1 LIFREIHSMINRSS
15 AGPSPRPP
23 LPRGKRMIRECIS
36 KAVEKKDLTAEETRA
51 VWEEITGGSAT
62 PAQIAS
68 LITALRMKG
77 ETVEEI
83 TAAAQVMRQKATR
96 IRVDDPSAPEP
107 GTETPSTRRPLL
119 DTCGTGGDMTRT
131 FNVST
136 CAAFV
141 VAGAGTRVAKH
152 GNRSV
157 SSSCGSADVCEA
169 LGIRL
174 TLAPDKVAECI
185 RTHGIGFLFAP
196 ALHGTMKHAVVP
208 RKEIGIRTIF
218 NLLGPLSNPAG
229 AEAQILGVYRPE
241 LTRVLAEVLGR
252 LECRR
257 ALVVHGEDG
266 MDEITTTGKT
276 HICELRDGRLSHYV
290 VHPEDFGLPLARMED
305 LRGADARENA
315 RILREILQG
324 SPGPRRDMV
333 LLNAGAALYTA
344 GAAAGFEEG
353 IRQAVRSIDDGKAM
367 QKLERLIEF
376 SIRHAPLE
384 GG

>member
-1 LIFREIHSMINRSS
+1 
-15 AGPSPRPP
+15 
-23 LPRGKRMIRECIS
+23 MIRECIA
-36 KAVEKKDLTAEETRA
+36 KAVEMNDLTAEETRA
-51 VWEEITGGSAT
+51 AWEEITGGSAT

-107 GTETPSTRRPLL
+107 GTETTSIRHPLL
-119 DTCGTGGDMTRT
+119 DTCGTGGDLTGT

-169 LGIRL
+169 LGVRL
-174 TLAPDKVAECI
+174 TLAPDQVAECI
-185 RTHGIGFLFAP
+185 RTLGIGFLFAP
-196 ALHGTMKHAVVP
+196 ALHGTLKHAVVP

-229 AEAQILGVYRPE
+229 ADAQILGVYRPE
-241 LTRVLAEVLGR
+241 LTQVLAEVLGR
-252 LECRR
+252 LGCRR

-276 HICELRDGRLSHYV
+276 HVCELMDGRLSHYV
-290 VHPEDFGLPLARMED
+290 VHPEDFGFPTARLED

-333 LLNAGAALYTA
+333 VLNAGAALYTA
-344 GAAAGFEEG
+344 GAAAGFQEG
-353 IRQAVRSIDDGKAM
+353 IQQAVRSIDNGKAM

-376 SIRHAPLE
+376 SIRHAPRE
-384 GG
+384 SG